1 VSLSTQ
7 VHLGLYQPGT
17 SLVHRVPAGVK
28 LVALAVTAVGV
39 LQVSRLAT
47 LGALAAATVVLTALA
62 RVPWRVALA
71 QVRPVCWFA
80 IPLLAFQWMTAG
92 LERAVLVVGQLL
104 ILVAVAALVTLTTR
118 VSAML
123 DAIEAAARPLARV
136 GVNPTRVALV
146 LALTVR
152 CVPLVAECYAEA
164 REAQKARGLENR
176 PSALV
181 VPLVIRLVKKADAMG
196 AALAARGVD
205 D

>member
-1 VSLSTQ
+1 MSLSTH
-7 VHLGLYQPGT
+7 VHLGLYQPGS
-17 SLVHRVPAGVK
+17 SLLHRLPAGVK
-28 LVALAVTAVGV
+28 LAALAVVAVGV
-39 LQVSRLAT
+39 LQISHLAT
-47 LGALAAATVVLTALA
+47 LGIAVAATVVLTALA
-62 RVPWRVALA
+62 QVPWRVALA

-80 IPLLAFQWMTAG
+80 VPLLVFQWATAG
-92 LERAVLVVGQLL
+92 MDRALIVVGQLL
-104 ILVAVAALVTLTTR
+104 VLVAVAALVTLTTR

-123 DAIEAAARPLARV
+123 DAVEAAARPLARL

-146 LALTVR
+146 LALAVR
-152 CVPLVAECYAEA
+152 CVPLVTQSYAEA

-181 VPLVIRLVKKADAMG
+181 VPLVIRLVKKADAIG

>member
-1 VSLSTQ
+1 VSLSTH
-7 VHLGLYQPGT
+7 VHLGLYQPG
-17 SLVHRVPAGVK
+17 SSPVHRMPAGIK
-28 LVALAVTAVGV
+28 LVALAVVAVGI

-47 LGALAAATVVLTALA
+47 LGLVAAATVLLTAVA

-71 QVRPVCWFA
+71 QVRPVCWVA
-80 IPLLAFQWMTAG
+80 APLLVFQWVTAG
-92 LERAVLVVGQLL
+92 PDQALLVVGQLL
-104 ILVAVAALVTLTTR
+104 ILVALAALVTLTTR

-123 DAIEAAARPLARV
+123 DAIEAAARPLVRL
-136 GVNPTRVALV
+136 GINPTRVALV

-152 CVPLVAECYAEA
+152 CVPLVARCYAEA
-164 REAQKARGLENR
+164 REAQKARGLDNR

-181 VPLVIRLVKKADAMG
+181 VPLVIRLVKKADAIG